1 MTGVTPNSV
10 SLSWMVPDG
19 QFDSFMVQYKDRD
32 GQPQEV
38 PVAAD
43 QREVTI
49 LDLDPARKYKM
60 NFYGLHGRRR
70 VGPLSVLAMTGEGG
84 SQAVPSPGYPQ
95 SQPCLDCHP
104 LASAP
109 VTTGLS
115 QAHSHEYRWLLPK
128 AGTFPHP
135 VVSLSALQA

>member
-84 SQAVPSPGYPQ
+84 SQAVPSPTW
-95 SQPCLDCHP
+95 DCHP

-115 QAHSHEYRWLLPK
+115 
-128 AGTFPHP
+128 
-135 VVSLSALQA
+135 

>member
-84 SQAVPSPGYPQ
+84 SQAVSSPAW
-95 SQPCLDCHP
+95 DCHP

-109 VTTGLS
+109 VTSLRLIVTS
-115 QAHSHEYRWLLPK
+115 PSPNPPNRWLLPK